1 MVQYYDSDFSFEEH
15 RIECEQKLQSTT
27 SSSTCTSNHED
38 DEDLASLNPMTQAQC
53 WDDFHTAH
61 SHGNFFKPR
70 RYILKCFPC
79 ILNHCAADNNLAQ
92 NIENCNQR
100 YRLVLEVG
108 CGSGSSCLPILK
120 HCNDEH
126 KQTKILACDCSAVAV
141 DVCKSVIESSKD
153 TIVVKNFGAFVSDP
167 SLEVGEAETTFPED
181 VKAAYEKLTGEKTEG
196 VNDIGLADVVL
207 MVFVLSAVP
216 PKRVTRFMKQI
227 FNTAKSGGK
236 VCFRDYALYDLPMM
250 RFKETHYVHSTC
262 SDSDGAAPRLYERGD
277 GTLSRFFDLE
287 TVKCIFEAAGFVE
300 EDLRYATVFNENRKT
315 GDRLKRAFVHSVFRK
330 P

>member
-1 MVQYYDSDFSFEEH
+1 MKTLH
-15 RIECEQKLQSTT
+15 PT
-27 SSSTCTSNHED
+27 
-38 DEDLASLNPMTQAQC
+38 TQAQC

-79 ILNHCAADNNLAQ
+79 ILNHCETDNSEEQ
-92 NIENCNQR
+92 IEKCTQR
-100 YRLVLEVG
+100 HRLVLEVG

-120 HCNDEH
+120 HCNDEN
-126 KQTKILACDCSAVAV
+126 KPTTILACDCSAVAV

-153 TIVVKNFGAFVSDP
+153 SIAIKNFGAFVSDP
-167 SLEVGEAETTFPED
+167 SLEVEEAETTFPQD
-181 VKAAYEKLTGEKTEG
+181 VKAAYDKVTGEETAS
-196 VNDIGLADVVL
+196 VNDAGLADVVL

-216 PKRVTRFMKQI
+216 PKRVPRFMKQI
-227 FNTAKSGGK
+227 FDATKSGGK
-236 VCFRDYALYDLPMM
+236 ICFRDYALYDLPMM

-262 SDSDGAAPRLYERGD
+262 SDSDGVAPRLYERGD

-287 TVKCIFEAAGFVE
+287 TVKSIFEASGFVE
-300 EDLRYATVFNENRKT
+300 EELRFATVFNVNRKT

-330 P
+330 L